1 MDPSLRSLDTSMI
14 YFGIAGLVVVWLL
27 IVLTIVYNTC
37 KGMEVK
43 LNELITNA
51 ESIKIKLNNVYA
63 EIYKLL
69 GKYSI
74 HESDIMKAVA
84 TGQAN
89 LQVLASRYPQLRAD
103 VIFQN
108 ASQNYNTLYSEL
120 QTGIFDYNAIIT
132 NYNTYVTNFPRVL
145 FCLVINRRPKNHAK
159 IS

>member
-1 MDPSLRSLDTSMI
+1 MI
-14 YFGIAGLVVVWLL
+14 YSIIVGLLVIWVVIAL
-27 IVLTIVYNTC
+27 ISIYNNC
-37 KGMEVK
+37 KSMEVK
-43 LNELITNA
+43 LSELITNA

-89 LQVLASRYPQLRAD
+89 IQILASRYPQLRAD
-103 VIFQN
+103 VLFQN
-108 ASQNYNTLYSEL
+108 ASQNWSALYNEL
-120 QTGIFDYNAIIT
+120 QTSIFNYNSIIT
-132 NYNTYVTNFPRVL
+132 NYNTYVTNFPRML

>member
-1 MDPSLRSLDTSMI
+1 MI

-27 IVLTIVYNTC
+27 IVLTMVYNTC

-43 LNELITNA
+43 LNELLTNA
-51 ESIKIKLNNVYA
+51 ESIKIKLNNVYT

-74 HESDIMKAVA
+74 HEADIMKAVA
-84 TGQAN
+84 AGQAN

-103 VIFQN
+103 GIFQN

-120 QTGIFDYNAIIT
+120 QRGIFNYNAIIT

-145 FCLVINRRPKNHAK
+145 FCLLISRKPKKHAK